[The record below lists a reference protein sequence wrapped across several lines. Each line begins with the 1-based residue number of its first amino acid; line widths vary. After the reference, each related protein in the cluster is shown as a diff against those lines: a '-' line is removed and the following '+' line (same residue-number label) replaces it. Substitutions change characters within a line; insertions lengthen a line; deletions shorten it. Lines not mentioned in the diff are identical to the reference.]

1 MSKSRKPDFSGWAT
15 RNDIKCS
22 DGRTIR
28 KDAFKHCDG
37 KTVPLVWNHQHN
49 EIEDV
54 LGHALLH
61 NRDEGVYADCF
72 LNESCRG
79 QHAKEAVRHGDLTA
93 LSIFANS
100 LRQTGSDVIHGIIRE
115 VSLVHAGANP
125 GAYID
130 VVMEHA
136 GMDGNEEFSAFVYN
150 DNEDI
155 VMHNYSEEEEKEE
168 MADNNT
174 IVHADEA
181 NDNETFEDIFNTLNE
196 KQKNL
201 FYAMAAEIA
210 DVAEDDEEDEDVK
223 HNAFDT
229 DSRIENENT
238 LSHSEMKTIINDG
251 KRYGTLKESFL
262 AHAEEY
268 GIKQIDWL
276 FPYGPEDGKNITNSP
291 LFIDR
296 DQSWVKKVMSS
307 VHRTPFS
314 RIKSM
319 FADITADEARA
330 KGYMKTGLKKE
341 EVFTLLRR
349 TTSPTTVYKKQ
360 KIDRDDAVDI
370 TDFDVVSW
378 IKAEMRGKLDEEL
391 ARAFLIGDGRLG
403 DNEDKIKED
412 CIRPIWTDDPKL
424 FVVNSVLTHDGT
436 EEGRVRA
443 FIRAAIKERK
453 NYKGS
458 GNPTL
463 WCSEDLLTE
472 MLLLTDKNGRDLF
485 DDESKLLKK
494 LRVKEI
500 VTVPVMEGNAV
511 LRTKDGKGRKLLG
524 IIVNM
529 NDYNVGADKGGAVN
543 MFEDFDIDYN
553 AHKYLIETR
562 CSGALTLPFSAIVI
576 EEPTEAA
583 AASEEGGEE

>member
-72 LNESCRG
+72 LNESGRG

-93 LSIFANS
+93 LSIFANG

-181 NDNETFEDIFNTLNE
+181 NETFEDIFNTLNE

-238 LSHSEMKTIINDG
+238 LSHSEMKTIISDG

-583 AASEEGGEE
+583 ASEEGGEE

>member
-1 MSKSRKPDFSGWAT
+1 MSSNRKPDFSGWAT

-61 NRDEGVYADCF
+61 NRNEGVYADCF
-72 LNESCRG
+72 LNESNKG

-100 LRQTGSDVIHGIIRE
+100 LRQTGSDVVHGIIRE

-130 VVMEHA
+130 TVMEHG
-136 GMDGNEEFSAFVYN
+136 GMDGDDEFSAFIYN
-150 DNEDI
+150 DSEDF
-155 VMHNYSEEEEKEE
+155 VMHNDSEEENEE
-168 MADNNT
+168 MANDNT
-174 IVHADEA
+174 IVHADE
-181 NDNETFEDIFNTLNE
+181 NSGETFKDIFDTLNP
-196 KQKNL
+196 KQKDL

-238 LSHSEMKTIINDG
+238 LSHSEMQTIIKDG

-276 FPYGPEDGKNITNSP
+276 FPYGPEDGKNVTNAP
-291 LFIDR
+291 MFIDR
-296 DQSWVKKVMSS
+296 DQSWVKKVMAA

-319 FADITADEARA
+319 FADITAEEARA

-403 DNEDKIKED
+403 DNDDKIKED
-412 CIRPIWTDDPKL
+412 CIRPVWTDDPKL
-424 FVVNSVLTHDGT
+424 FVINSLLSHDGT

-443 FIRAAIKERK
+443 FIRSAIKERK

-463 WCSEDLLTE
+463 YTTEDMLTE

-500 VTVPVMEGNAV
+500 VTVPVMEGKGGI
-511 LRTKDGKGRKLLG
+511 REKDGAKRKLLG

-553 AHKYLIETR
+553 AQKYLMETR
-562 CSGALTLPFSAIVI
+562 CSGALIRPFSAIVI
-576 EEPTEAA
+576 EEPTAEEAN
-583 AASEEGGEE
+583 AASVEEE

>member
-72 LNESCRG
+72 LNESGRG

-155 VMHNYSEEEEKEE
+155 VMHNYSEEEENEE

-181 NDNETFEDIFNTLNE
+181 NENETFEDIFNTLNE

-583 AASEEGGEE
+583 ASEEGGEE

>member
-72 LNESCRG
+72 LNESSRG

-136 GMDGNEEFSAFVYN
+136 GMDGDEEFSAFVYN

-155 VMHNYSEEEEKEE
+155 VMHNYSEEEENEE

-181 NDNETFEDIFNTLNE
+181 NENETFEDIFNTLNE

-583 AASEEGGEE
+583 ASEEGGEE

>member
-72 LNESCRG
+72 LNESGRG

-93 LSIFANS
+93 LSIFANG
-100 LRQTGSDVIHGIIRE
+100 LRQTGSDVIPGIIRE
-115 VSLVHAGANP
+115 VSLVHAGAKP
-125 GAYID
+125 GDYID

-181 NDNETFEDIFNTLNE
+181 NENETFEDIFNTLNE

-583 AASEEGGEE
+583 ASEEGGEE

>member
-72 LNESCRG
+72 LNESGRG

-136 GMDGNEEFSAFVYN
+136 GMDGDEEFSAFVYN

-155 VMHNYSEEEEKEE
+155 VMHNYSEEEENEE

-181 NDNETFEDIFNTLNE
+181 NENETFEDIFNTLNE

-238 LSHSEMKTIINDG
+238 LSHSEMKTIISDG

-583 AASEEGGEE
+583 ASEEGGEE

>member
-1 MSKSRKPDFSGWAT
+1 MSSNRKPDFSGWAT

-61 NRDEGVYADCF
+61 NRNEGVYADCF
-72 LNESCRG
+72 LNESSKG

-100 LRQTGSDVIHGIIRE
+100 LRQTGSDVVHGIIRE

-130 VVMEHA
+130 VVMEHG
-136 GMDGNEEFSAFVYN
+136 GMDGDDEFSAFIYN
-150 DNEDI
+150 DNEDF
-155 VMHNYSEEEEKEE
+155 VMHNDSEEENKE
-168 MADNNT
+168 MANDNT
-174 IVHADEA
+174 IVHADE
-181 NDNETFEDIFNTLNE
+181 NSEESFQDIFNTLND
-196 KQKNL
+196 KQKDL

-238 LSHSEMKTIINDG
+238 LSHSEMQTIIKDG

-276 FPYGPEDGKNITNSP
+276 FPYGPEDGKNVTNAP
-291 LFIDR
+291 MFIDR
-296 DQSWVKKVMSS
+296 DQSWVKKVMAA

-319 FADITADEARA
+319 FADITAEEARA

-403 DNEDKIKED
+403 DNDDKIKED
-412 CIRPIWTDDPKL
+412 CIRPVWTDDPKL
-424 FVVNSVLTHDGT
+424 FVINSLLSHDGT

-463 WCSEDLLTE
+463 YTTEDMLTE
-472 MLLLTDKNGRDLF
+472 MLLLTDKQGRDLF

-500 VTVPVMEGNAV
+500 VTVPVMEGKGGI
-511 LRTKDGKGRKLLG
+511 REKDGAKRKLLG

-553 AHKYLIETR
+553 AQKYLMETR
-562 CSGALTLPFSAIVI
+562 CSGALIRPFSAIVI
-576 EEPTEAA
+576 EEPTTEEAGDTS
-583 AASEEGGEE
+583 SEEE

>member
-72 LNESCRG
+72 LNESGRG

-181 NDNETFEDIFNTLNE
+181 NENETFEDIFNTLNE

-238 LSHSEMKTIINDG
+238 LSHSEMKTIISDG

-403 DNEDKIKED
+403 DNDDKIKED

-583 AASEEGGEE
+583 ASSEEGDE

>member
-72 LNESCRG
+72 LNESGRG

-181 NDNETFEDIFNTLNE
+181 NETFEDIFNTLNE

-238 LSHSEMKTIINDG
+238 LSHSEMKTIISDG

-583 AASEEGGEE
+583 ASEEGGEE

>member
-72 LNESCRG
+72 LNESGRG

-136 GMDGNEEFSAFVYN
+136 GMDGDEEFSAFVYN

-174 IVHADEA
+174 IVHSDEA
-181 NDNETFEDIFNTLNE
+181 NENETFEDIFNTLNE

-238 LSHSEMKTIINDG
+238 LSHSEMKTIISDG

-583 AASEEGGEE
+583 ASEEGGEE

>member
-72 LNESCRG
+72 LNESGRG

-93 LSIFANS
+93 LSIFANG

-181 NDNETFEDIFNTLNE
+181 NENETFEDIFNTLNE

-201 FYAMAAEIA
+201 FYAMAAEIVDA
-210 DVAEDDEEDEDVK
+210 AEDDEEDEDVK

-238 LSHSEMKTIINDG
+238 LSHSEMKTIISDG

>member
-72 LNESCRG
+72 LNESGRG

-181 NDNETFEDIFNTLNE
+181 NETFEDIFNTLNE

-583 AASEEGGEE
+583 ASEEGGEE

>member
-72 LNESCRG
+72 LNESGRG

-93 LSIFANS
+93 LSIFANG

-181 NDNETFEDIFNTLNE
+181 NENETFEDIFNTLNE

-583 AASEEGGEE
+583 ASEEGGEE

>member
-1 MSKSRKPDFSGWAT
+1 
-15 RNDIKCS
+15 
-22 DGRTIR
+22 
-28 KDAFKHCDG
+28 
-37 KTVPLVWNHQHN
+37 
-49 EIEDV
+49 
-54 LGHALLH
+54 
-61 NRDEGVYADCF
+61 
-72 LNESCRG
+72 
-79 QHAKEAVRHGDLTA
+79 
-93 LSIFANS
+93 
-100 LRQTGSDVIHGIIRE
+100 
-115 VSLVHAGANP
+115 
-125 GAYID
+125 
-130 VVMEHA
+130 
-136 GMDGNEEFSAFVYN
+136 
-150 DNEDI
+150 
-155 VMHNYSEEEEKEE
+155 
-168 MADNNT
+168 
-174 IVHADEA
+174 
-181 NDNETFEDIFNTLNE
+181 
-196 KQKNL
+196 
-201 FYAMAAEIA
+201 
-210 DVAEDDEEDEDVK
+210 
-223 HNAFDT
+223 
-229 DSRIENENT
+229 
-238 LSHSEMKTIINDG
+238 MKTIINDG

-511 LRTKDGKGRKLLG
+511 LRTKDGNGRKLLG

-583 AASEEGGEE
+583 ASEEGGEE

>member
-72 LNESCRG
+72 LNESGRG

-93 LSIFANS
+93 LSIFANG

-181 NDNETFEDIFNTLNE
+181 NENETFEDIFNTLNE

-268 GIKQIDWL
+268 GIKKIDWL

-424 FVVNSVLTHDGT
+424 FIVNSVLTHDGT

-583 AASEEGGEE
+583 ASEEGGEE

>member
-72 LNESCRG
+72 LNESGRG

-181 NDNETFEDIFNTLNE
+181 NETFEDIFNTLNE

-229 DSRIENENT
+229 DSRIETENT

-424 FVVNSVLTHDGT
+424 FVVSSVLTHDGT

-576 EEPTEAA
+576 EEPTEAGV
-583 AASEEGGEE
+583 SEEGEE

>member
-1 MSKSRKPDFSGWAT
+1 M
-15 RNDIKCS
+15 
-22 DGRTIR
+22 
-28 KDAFKHCDG
+28 
-37 KTVPLVWNHQHN
+37 
-49 EIEDV
+49 
-54 LGHALLH
+54 
-61 NRDEGVYADCF
+61 YADCF
-72 LNESCRG
+72 LNESIKG

-100 LRQTGSDVIHGIIRE
+100 LRQTGSDVVHGIIRE

-130 VVMEHA
+130 TVMEHG
-136 GMDGNEEFSAFVYN
+136 GMDGDDEFSAFIYN
-150 DNEDI
+150 DSEDF
-155 VMHNYSEEEEKEE
+155 VMHNDSEEENEE
-168 MADNNT
+168 MANDST
-174 IVHADEA
+174 ITHADE
-181 NDNETFEDIFNTLNE
+181 NSGETFHDIFNTLNP
-196 KQKNL
+196 KQKDL

-229 DSRIENENT
+229 ESRIENENT
-238 LSHSEMKTIINDG
+238 LSHSEMQTIIKDG

-276 FPYGPEDGKNITNSP
+276 FPYGPEDGKNVTNAP
-291 LFIDR
+291 MFIDR
-296 DQSWVKKVMSS
+296 DQSWVKKVMVA

-319 FADITADEARA
+319 FADITAEEARA

-403 DNEDKIKED
+403 DSDDKIKED
-412 CIRPIWTDDPKL
+412 CIRPVWTDDPKL
-424 FVVNSVLTHDGT
+424 FVINSLLSHDGT

-443 FIRAAIKERK
+443 FIRSAIKERK

-463 WCSEDLLTE
+463 YTTEDMLTE

-500 VTVPVMEGNAV
+500 VTVPVMEGKGGI
-511 LRTKDGKGRKLLG
+511 REKDGAKRKLLG

-529 NDYNVGADKGGAVN
+529 NDYTAGADKGGSVN
-543 MFEDFDIDYN
+543 MFDDFDIDYN
-553 AHKYLIETR
+553 QMKYLMETR
-562 CSGALTLPFSAIVI
+562 MSGALTVPYSAIVLKK
-576 EEPTEAA
+576 TQAA
-583 AASEEGGEE
+583 G

>member
-1 MSKSRKPDFSGWAT
+1 MSSNRKPDFSGWAT

-61 NRDEGVYADCF
+61 NRNEGVYADCF
-72 LNESCRG
+72 LNESIKG

-100 LRQTGSDVIHGIIRE
+100 LRQTGSDVVHGIIRE

-130 VVMEHA
+130 VVMEHG
-136 GMDGNEEFSAFVYN
+136 GMNGDDEFSAFIYN
-150 DNEDI
+150 DSEDF
-155 VMHNYSEEEEKEE
+155 VMHNDSEEENKE
-168 MADNNT
+168 MANDNT
-174 IVHADEA
+174 IVHADE
-181 NDNETFEDIFNTLNE
+181 NSEESFQDIFNTLND
-196 KQKNL
+196 KQKDL

-238 LSHSEMKTIINDG
+238 LSHSEMQTIIKDG

-276 FPYGPEDGKNITNSP
+276 FPYGPDDGKNVTNAP
-291 LFIDR
+291 MFIDR
-296 DQSWVKKVMSS
+296 DQSWVKKVMAA

-319 FADITADEARA
+319 FADITAEEARA

-403 DNEDKIKED
+403 DNDDKIKED
-412 CIRPIWTDDPKL
+412 CIRPVWTDDPKL
-424 FVVNSVLTHDGT
+424 FVINSLLSHDGT

-463 WCSEDLLTE
+463 YTTEDMLTE
-472 MLLLTDKNGRDLF
+472 MLLLTDKQGRDLF

-500 VTVPVMEGNAV
+500 VTVPVMEGKGGI
-511 LRTKDGKGRKLLG
+511 REKDGAKRKLLG

-553 AHKYLIETR
+553 AQKYLMETR
-562 CSGALTLPFSAIVI
+562 CSGALIRPFSAIVI
-576 EEPTEAA
+576 EEPTDEEAGD
-583 AASEEGGEE
+583 ASDEEE